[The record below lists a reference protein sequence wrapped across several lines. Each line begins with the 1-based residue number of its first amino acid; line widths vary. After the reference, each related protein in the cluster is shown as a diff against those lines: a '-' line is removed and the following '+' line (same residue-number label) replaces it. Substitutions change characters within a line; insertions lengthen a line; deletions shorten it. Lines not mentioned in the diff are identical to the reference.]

1 MLKVLKRKRYI
12 FPVAFFIVF
21 TLFIFTPAMAGED
34 THSAGKEGVHSIS
47 NEGGDEGDHGQDRS
61 GDLRDLL
68 YRFINFALLVIILF
82 IVIKKTGVKDLLSS
96 RSDEIRQRMEDLKK
110 EKEEAEIRYQ
120 EMEKQLK
127 EFEKKRKDIIDQFRN
142 EGLAE
147 KNRIIS
153 EAKERVE
160 QIIEQSELTIQQE
173 IQSAKDRLKRDVVDL
188 AAQKAREI
196 IEKEIDEDD
205 QDKLVDE
212 FIERVGKI
220 H

>member
-12 FPVAFFIVF
+12 IPAAFFLVF
-21 TLFIFTPAMAGED
+21 TLFIFTPAMASED
-34 THSAGKEGVHSIS
+34 TQSAGNESVHSVS
-47 NEGGDEGDHGQDRS
+47 NEGGSDHEQDRS

-68 YRFINFALLVIILF
+68 YRFINFTLLVIILF
-82 IVIKKTGVKDLLSS
+82 IVLKKTGVKDLLSS

-110 EKEEAEIRYQ
+110 EKEEAESRYQ
-120 EMEKQLK
+120 DIEKQLK
-127 EFEKKRKDIIDQFRN
+127 EFEEKKKDIIDQFRN

-147 KNRIIS
+147 KDRIIS

-196 IEKEIDEDD
+196 IAKEIDEDD